1 MILEERIV
9 SREEKRGLD
18 RERREIESKFAKEH
32 EKDSDEE
39 LLNIV
44 RNKANELGR
53 PPKKTE
59 TIGFVCL
66 KMRFGPWPRV
76 LEKAGLKK
84 PKTNRRKPRE
94 LSP

>member
-1 MILEERIV
+1 MILEEKIV

-39 LLNIV
+39 LLDIV

-53 PPKKTE
+53 APKKHE
-59 TIGFVCL
+59 VLGFVL
-66 KMRFGPWPRV
+66 IKSRFGPWPRV

-84 PKTNRRKPRE
+84 PKTNRRKTRGDS
-94 LSP
+94 L